1 MFFVGGMVL
10 AGMRYQE
17 TPLDV
22 TIEPTNTIEKYD
34 TVEQQYYYASILN
47 TDEAYKCVEEY
58 FPPTDSPNNN
68 YYTLRA
74 HQRLGD
80 LYLVAADFE
89 LAESYY
95 LELVL
100 LGPEERHFRGF
111 GLAGLANIYHRQNDP
126 KKVVQ
131 ELVALSE
138 IIDQIDLKVQMEI
151 IDRLDEDLRKTFEEQ
166 RAVPTYQ

>member
-1 MFFVGGMVL
+1 
-10 AGMRYQE
+10 MRISARH
-17 TPLDV
+17 LKSNA
-22 TIEPTNTIEKYD
+22 PTNTIEKYD

-47 TDEAYKCVEEY
+47 TAEAYKFIEEY
-58 FPPTDSPNNN
+58 FPPKDSPNNN

-80 LYLVAADFE
+80 LYLTAANFE

-100 LGPEERHFRGF
+100 LGPEEQHFRGF
-111 GLAGLANIYHRQNDP
+111 GLVGLANIYHRQNDL
-126 KKVVQ
+126 KKVIQ
-131 ELVALSE
+131 ALVSLSA

-151 IDRLDEDLRKTFEEQ
+151 IERLDEDLRKTFEEQ
-166 RAVPTYQ
+166 RTVDTYQ